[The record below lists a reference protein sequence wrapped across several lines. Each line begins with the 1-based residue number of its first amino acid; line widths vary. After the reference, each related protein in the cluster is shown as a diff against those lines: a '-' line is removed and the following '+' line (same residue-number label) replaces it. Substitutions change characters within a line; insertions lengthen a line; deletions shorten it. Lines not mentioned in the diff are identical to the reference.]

1 MTKIRPPA
9 LAPFASRPF
18 RPQVRTAG
26 LSIGLLLLG
35 ACGGTSQGAH
45 DPGVDAGGS
54 GGTDAT
60 RGGSAGTAAGTGGA
74 TTSGG
79 TGGTIALGGTGG
91 TIVEPGTSGSAGM
104 PASPP
109 LFEDQVVENATPA
122 RRTLYSWTVPEQIEA
137 LRRDRVV
144 LTTVEQ
150 QGKGRGYAFTLLDSF
165 AASGTEPEHELMA
178 ALSASF
184 EKLRYAWP
192 YPWAT
197 RMGWPGEDY
206 GSELVRMVL
215 KPEAWLA
222 HFYEDGRFSVF
233 DLEDRPV
240 AIEDAL
246 AAPERIAAIYFV
258 KTTFVD
264 YGSFTECSG
273 GYREFIVGNEA
284 MIEEWSVGT
293 EEMRAV
299 LVADAERLEALL
311 PRIRETPIDAY
322 GANFS
327 MQVPCL
333 WLYPPETFTE
343 ADAYIHALSLPSPY
357 YQPTPANIAAIA
369 ETLRASLF
377 EPDPLVVRPETR

>member
-9 LAPFASRPF
+9 LAPFAARPF
-18 RPQVRTAG
+18 RPQATTAG
-26 LSIGLLLLG
+26 LSLGLLLLG
-35 ACGGTSQGAH
+35 ACGGASQGAL
-45 DPGVDAGGS
+45 DPGADDGGS
-54 GGTDAT
+54 GGTGAV
-60 RGGSAGTAAGTGGA
+60 GAG
-74 TTSGG
+74 SGG
-79 TGGTIALGGTGG
+79 TSSGSGGVSGSGGTIALGGSAG
-91 TIVEPGTSGSAGM
+91 TVVEAGASGSAGM
-104 PASPP
+104 PAFPP
-109 LFEDQVVENATPA
+109 LFEDQVVDNAAPA

-144 LTTVEQ
+144 LTTAEQ

-165 AASGTEPEHELMA
+165 AAGGTLPEHELMTV
-178 ALSASF
+178 LSASF
-184 EKLRYAWP
+184 EKIRYAWP
-192 YPWAT
+192 HPWAT

-222 HFYEDGRFSVF
+222 HFYEDGTFGVY
-233 DLEDRPV
+233 DLENRPV
-240 AIEDAL
+240 PIEDAL
-246 AAPERIAAIYFV
+246 ATPERIAAIYFV

-264 YGSFTECSG
+264 YGSFSECSG

-299 LVADAERLEALL
+299 LVADAERMEALL
-311 PRIRETPIDAY
+311 SRIRETPIDAY
-322 GANFS
+322 GARFS
-327 MQVPCL
+327 MDVPCL
-333 WLYPPETFTE
+333 WLHPPPEMPSE
-343 ADAYIHALSLPSPY
+343 ADAYLHALALPSPY

-377 EPDPLVVRPETR
+377 EPNPLVVSAESP